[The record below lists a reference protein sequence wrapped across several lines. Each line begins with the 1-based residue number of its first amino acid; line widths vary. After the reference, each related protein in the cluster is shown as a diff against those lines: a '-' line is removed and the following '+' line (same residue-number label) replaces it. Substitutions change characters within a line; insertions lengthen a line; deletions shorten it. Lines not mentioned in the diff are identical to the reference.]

1 MLNASK
7 ADNVSLKD
15 FNKSDSR
22 MLRTESHKLLQQYE
36 QQWWQARQR
45 LIALEQRKM
54 SWFGESSIIMWFLW
68 QMVSYVVVAIVLL
81 LLVRLLNIELS
92 AGHYIAVFGVQ
103 TLFFMIMFASRGK
116 LATHLQNK
124 IDQADLVREQALN
137 EMIII
142 AEDSIIPDIHANA
155 PISLQQVYERYNAQF
170 RIASLQRLLQEEV
183 DNGRLILGQ
192 HQIEAEV
199 LSPELVEDGLLP
211 NTGEMVYRSLIHT
224 S

>member
-7 ADNVSLKD
+7 TDNVSLKD

-103 TLFFMIMFASRGK
+103 TLFFMIMFVSRGK

>member
-7 ADNVSLKD
+7 TDNVSLKD

>member
-7 ADNVSLKD
+7 TDNVSLKD

-155 PISLQQVYERYNAQF
+155 PISLQQVYERYDAQF